1 MVLQDVASEEMYNLG
16 KWHIFFPSEVC
27 FGFYISL
34 GHEVLH
40 TTRALNWHI
49 PAYHFAF
56 VFARFASIYD
66 YDFKLFQQRF
76 LGEEGVA

>member
-40 TTRALNWHI
+40 TTRALN
-49 PAYHFAF
+49 
-56 VFARFASIYD
+56 
-66 YDFKLFQQRF
+66 
-76 LGEEGVA
+76 

>member
-1 MVLQDVASEEMYNLG
+1 MSYHICIMHGIYKHACISGLCRVTVVLQDVASEEMYNLG

-40 TTRALNWHI
+40 TTRALN
-49 PAYHFAF
+49 
-56 VFARFASIYD
+56 
-66 YDFKLFQQRF
+66 
-76 LGEEGVA
+76 